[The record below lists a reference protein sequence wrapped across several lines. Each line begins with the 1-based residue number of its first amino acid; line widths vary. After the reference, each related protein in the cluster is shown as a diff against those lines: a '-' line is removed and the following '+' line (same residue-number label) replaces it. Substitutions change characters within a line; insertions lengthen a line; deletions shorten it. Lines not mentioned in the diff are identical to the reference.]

1 MILKVFLD
9 DQTYPIEVPDYIVS
23 DAEEFFSFLDSDMN
37 KGWQMSQFWVDSP
50 DINQRCQIAADK
62 LLTALNNDDQK
73 TGVMMSA
80 YIMNRMPGTT
90 ELHLS
95 ITGDMNEHVPVEL
108 VYTECAETKGEALR
122 REIQIKQM
130 SPKQKRDLVKTA

>member
-1 MILKVFLD
+1 MILKVFLE

-23 DAEEFFSFLDSDMN
+23 DAEDFFSFLDNDMN
-37 KGWQMSQFWVDSP
+37 KGWQMSQFWVENP
-50 DINQRCQIAADK
+50 DNNQRCQIAADK
-62 LLTALNNDDQK
+62 ILTALNNDDQK

-95 ITGDMNEHVPVEL
+95 ITGDMNEHVIS
-108 VYTECAETKGEALR
+108 G
-122 REIQIKQM
+122 
-130 SPKQKRDLVKTA
+130 D